1 MTEFGELALLATGE
15 WLAMQRADDKVESK
29 TDTAATGE
37 LNGPEMLS
45 LISTPAPTTQR
56 VPSDPKVE
64 SKRVVN
70 GK

>member
-1 MTEFGELALLATGE
+1 
-15 WLAMQRADDKVESK
+15 MQRADDKVESK